1 MSSPSQSHPDK
12 APGQDLDLWREKRDD
27 KVSGFRGRLY
37 GMTTPS
43 GHPENA
49 PGQDLG
55 FGLDEGRF
63 FTAFSGF
70 HL

>member
-1 MSSPSQSHPDK
+1 
-12 APGQDLDLWREKRDD
+12 
-27 KVSGFRGRLY
+27 
-37 GMTTPS
+37 MTTPS